1 MGRIGALGR
10 NTDNAGH
17 TLWST
22 MDLFRYSAPGVRDY
36 SDGLDGQAAYFSV
49 DGSTLTL
56 PFNNQYSGS
65 ARVNNGDTADYNVLD
80 VFGFG
85 SPGDSLTLSA
95 TDIENMNVLGWNPV
109 PPPAVIIESFGSTS
123 LTQIGNNYFLYANGT
138 STGPEL
144 KVGGAAVV
152 TGLYS
157 GWAPIGGEQTSSG
170 YEVAW
175 KNAALGHYTV
185 WSVDGNGN
193 GTASVIG
200 EVAGSDAALE
210 SIETSFHQDL
220 NGDGVIG
227 VPAAAS
233 SGLQPVTPT
242 IVPPTITIAPS
253 SGNAVLSG
261 SAASDTFVFGP
272 HFGNDTIVNFQ
283 LGTDQVNVD
292 HTLFASLSDIL
303 FHTANDAN
311 GNAVITVTTD
321 QSITIQDASKQLLL
335 QHLTDFHLV

>member
-1 MGRIGALGR
+1 
-10 NTDNAGH
+10 
-17 TLWST
+17 
-22 MDLFRYSAPGVRDY
+22 
-36 SDGLDGQAAYFSV
+36 
-49 DGSTLTL
+49 
-56 PFNNQYSGS
+56 
-65 ARVNNGDTADYNVLD
+65 
-80 VFGFG
+80 
-85 SPGDSLTLSA
+85 
-95 TDIENMNVLGWNPV
+95 
-109 PPPAVIIESFGSTS
+109 
-123 LTQIGNNYFLYANGT
+123 
-138 STGPEL
+138 
-144 KVGGAAVV
+144 
-152 TGLYS
+152 
-157 GWAPIGGEQTSSG
+157 
-170 YEVAW
+170 
-175 KNAALGHYTV
+175 V

-193 GTASVIG
+193 YTASVIG
-200 EVAGSDAALE
+200 EVAGSNAALE

-220 NGDGVIG
+220 NGDGVVG

-311 GNAVITVTTD
+311 GNAVTTVTTD
-321 QSITIQDASKQLLL
+321 QSITIQDASKQLLQ